1 MCLSEAKGMDIKMKY
16 YFAPMEGITGYV
28 YRGIHREC
36 FPGMDK
42 YFTPFL
48 TPSQKKAMT
57 PRENKDVLPEH
68 NKDVPLVPQILTNCA
83 ADFIK
88 TAKNL
93 QEYGYEEVNLNLGCP
108 SGTVVSKKKGSGF
121 LEFPEELDRFL
132 EDVFGQLDMKI
143 SIKTRIGKSEP
154 EEFGRLLELYNQY
167 PLEELIIHPRVQMD
181 YYKNTPR
188 MEIYKAAEAQSNHPL
203 CYNGDLFTEG
213 HYKRFRE
220 QFPDTGAVMLGRGM
234 LVNPALV
241 RQIQGQGAL
250 TKEELQQFHDR
261 LCSKYEEVMSGDNA
275 VLFKM
280 KELWFFM
287 GNLFPDNKKYLK
299 KIKKSQHLAEYR
311 QAAES
316 LFRDL
321 EMCIPGK

>member
-1 MCLSEAKGMDIKMKY
+1 
-16 YFAPMEGITGYV
+16 
-28 YRGIHREC
+28 
-36 FPGMDK
+36 
-42 YFTPFL
+42 
-48 TPSQKKAMT
+48 
-57 PRENKDVLPEH
+57 
-68 NKDVPLVPQILTNCA
+68 
-83 ADFIK
+83 
-88 TAKNL
+88 
-93 QEYGYEEVNLNLGCP
+93 
-108 SGTVVSKKKGSGF
+108 
-121 LEFPEELDRFL
+121 
-132 EDVFGQLDMKI
+132 
-143 SIKTRIGKSEP
+143 
-154 EEFGRLLELYNQY
+154 
-167 PLEELIIHPRVQMD
+167 
-181 YYKNTPR
+181 

-213 HYKRFRE
+213 HYKRFME

-316 LFRDL
+316 LFRYF